1 MNANAIRG
9 FLIQQPPAHTIRLT
23 DANSETVLIEPGKRS
38 KAKIADS
45 IAAMQPELIECLDR
59 DGNLLRATRPESTMP
74 ARSAVGPAIPP
85 EIRADPQA
93 LMMAHFANLIHRAYE
108 HATDVAFGKMVELVE
123 RMDGRSQ
130 AIEERLERAEAGMR
144 REQRERIDDMWDRVA
159 EAAERAESGDAKE
172 QILTTLAQS
181 VIAKSNGAARSNGG
195 KA

>member
-1 MNANAIRG
+1 
-9 FLIQQPPAHTIRLT
+9 
-23 DANSETVLIEPGKRS
+23 
-38 KAKIADS
+38 
-45 IAAMQPELIECLDR
+45 
-59 DGNLLRATRPESTMP
+59 
-74 ARSAVGPAIPP
+74 
-85 EIRADPQA
+85 
-93 LMMAHFANLIHRAYE
+93 MAHFANLIHRAYE